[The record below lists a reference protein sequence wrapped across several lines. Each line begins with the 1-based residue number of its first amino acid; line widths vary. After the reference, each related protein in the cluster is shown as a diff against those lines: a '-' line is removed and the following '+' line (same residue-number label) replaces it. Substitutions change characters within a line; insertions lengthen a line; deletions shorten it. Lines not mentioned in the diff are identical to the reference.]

1 MDLHSIEGE
10 FSVCKI
16 DHYTSA
22 MMEAPFSFFAVTDTE
37 KSLIC
42 LTEAVPEDCLV
53 REDHW
58 NCLRIA
64 EDAAFSKYGMI
75 AFLADI
81 IAAQKTAT
89 LVVGTYDTDY
99 LFIQQDKFQQVRQ
112 KLIEAGCRFL

>member
-10 FSVCKI
+10 FSVCKVG
-16 DHYTSA
+16 HYTA
-22 MMEAPFSFFAVTDTE
+22 DVLERPFSFLAVTNTE

-42 LTEAVPEDCLV
+42 PTEVVPEGTLV

-58 NCLRIA
+58 NCFRIA

-81 IAAQKTAT
+81 IASQKTAT
-89 LVVGTYDTDY
+89 LVVGTYDTAY
-99 LFIQQDKFQQVRQ
+99 LFIQRDKFPLVKQ